1 MYDRFSRYRDPRG
14 RSTVLHVSYL
24 YVLVKLTRYAYGG
37 PVLLAV
43 RGQGRD
49 TFTQEAQTEPMFN
62 LRDSRPPPHLHV
74 KLNGRRFASYN
85 VCGWCYIVSVDTLS
99 LLLLLWGWLLATPA
113 LPLAS

>member
-1 MYDRFSRYRDPRG
+1 MIDFRVIATREVDRPSYV
-14 RSTVLHVSYL
+14 SYSYL
-24 YVLVKLTRYAYGG
+24 YVLVKLTRYGR